1 MISEKMGID
10 QIDCR
15 IMDLIQKA
23 PNLTHTEIATHV
35 NRSQP
40 TIGMRI
46 RKLED
51 AGVLHFQAGIN
62 IKETELYLSRCDIA
76 TSNPEKIVQIA
87 RDCPYMINVFRL
99 SGEWNISLLL
109 ASLKLEDLDK
119 MINNHFRHDKEVQK
133 IKMEIITDISE
144 NYVIPLNILFENC
157 HCLLE

>member
-1 MISEKMGID
+1 VTEILGMDEID
-10 QIDCR
+10 QKIVQ
-15 IMDLIQKA
+15 LIQED

-76 TSNPEKIVQIA
+76 TSNPEKIIQIA
-87 RDCPYMINVFRL
+87 RNCPYMINVFRL
-99 SGEWNISLLL
+99 SGGWNVSLLL

-119 MINNHFRHDKEVQK
+119 IINYHFRNDKEVQK
-133 IKMEIITDISE
+133 IQMEIITDISE
-144 NYVIPLNILFENC
+144 NYVIPLNILFESC
-157 HCLLE
+157 DCLIE

>member
-1 MISEKMGID
+1 MTEILGMDEID
-10 QIDCR
+10 QQI
-15 IMDLIQKA
+15 IQLIQED

-62 IKETELYLSRCDIA
+62 IKETELYLSRCDIS
-76 TSNPEKIVQIA
+76 TSNPDKIILMA
-87 RDCPYMINVFRL
+87 KNCPFMINVFRL

-119 MINNHFRHDKEVQK
+119 IVNNHLRLDKEIRK

-157 HCLLE
+157 NCLME

>member
-1 MISEKMGID
+1 MTEILGMDEID
-10 QIDCR
+10 QQIVQ
-15 IMDLIQKA
+15 LIQED

-62 IKETELYLSRCDIA
+62 IKETELYLSRCDIS
-76 TSNPEKIVQIA
+76 TSNPEKIIEMA
-87 RDCPYMINVFRL
+87 KNCPYMINVFRL

-109 ASLKLEDLDK
+109 ASLKLDDLDK
-119 MINNHFRHDKEVQK
+119 IVNNHFRNDKEVYK
-133 IKMEIITDISE
+133 MKMEIITDISE
-144 NYVIPLNILFENC
+144 HYVIPLNILFESCNC
-157 HCLLE
+157 LTE

>member
-1 MISEKMGID
+1 MTEILGMDEID
-10 QIDCR
+10 QQI
-15 IMDLIQKA
+15 IQLIQED

-62 IKETELYLSRCDIA
+62 IKETELYLSRCDIS
-76 TSNPEKIVQIA
+76 TSNPDKIILMA
-87 RDCPYMINVFRL
+87 KNCPFMINVFRL

-119 MINNHFRHDKEVQK
+119 IVNNHFRLDKEIRK

-157 HCLLE
+157 NCLME

>member
-1 MISEKMGID
+1 MTEILGMDEID
-10 QIDCR
+10 QQI
-15 IMDLIQKA
+15 IQLIQED

-46 RKLED
+46 RKLET

-62 IKETELYLSRCDIA
+62 IKETELYLSRCDIS
-76 TSNPEKIVQIA
+76 TSNPERIIEMAKN
-87 RDCPYMINVFRL
+87 CPYIINVFRL

-119 MINNHFRHDKEVQK
+119 IVNNHFRHDKDIRK

-144 NYVIPLNILFENC
+144 NYVIPLNILFESC
-157 HCLLE
+157 KCLSE

>member
-1 MISEKMGID
+1 MTEILGMDEID
-10 QIDCR
+10 QQIVQ
-15 IMDLIQKA
+15 LIQED

-62 IKETELYLSRCDIA
+62 IKETELYLARCDIS
-76 TSNPEKIVQIA
+76 TSNPEKIIEMA
-87 RDCPYMINVFRL
+87 KNCPYMINVFRL

-109 ASLKLEDLDK
+109 ASLRLEDLEK
-119 MINNHFRHDKEVQK
+119 IVNSHFRHDKEVQK
-133 IKMEIITDISE
+133 LKIEIITDISE
-144 NYVIPLNILFENC
+144 NYVIPLNILFESCNC
-157 HCLLE
+157 LTD

>member
-1 MISEKMGID
+1 MTEILGMDEID
-10 QIDCR
+10 QQIVQ
-15 IMDLIQKA
+15 LIQGD
-23 PNLTHTEIATHV
+23 PTLTHTEIATHV

-62 IKETELYLSRCDIA
+62 IKETELYLSRCDIS
-76 TSNPEKIVQIA
+76 TSNPEKIMDMA
-87 RDCPYMINVFRL
+87 KNCPYMINVFRL

-119 MINNHFRHDKEVQK
+119 IVNNHFRHDKEVQK
-133 IKMEIITDISE
+133 IKMEVITDISE
-144 NYVIPLNILFENC
+144 NYVIPLNILFESCNC
-157 HCLLE
+157 LIE